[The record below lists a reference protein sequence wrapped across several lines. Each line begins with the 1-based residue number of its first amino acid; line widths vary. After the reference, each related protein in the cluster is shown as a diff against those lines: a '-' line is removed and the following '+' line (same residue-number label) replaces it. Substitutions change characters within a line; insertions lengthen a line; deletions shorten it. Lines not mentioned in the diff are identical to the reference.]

1 MANGWNSGSDRDAML
16 RRVAIVLSSLP
27 ASVASQLM
35 GGIDAETQQDVRR
48 TMASLTDVDPLER
61 KRALHAFK
69 VSVQQ
74 PDSPDVYQSSS
85 TRVEDATLSSPN
97 RSVNSYSGS
106 RVVPAEESGF
116 ARVAASEPTT
126 SETSPLAFLG
136 SVDDESLFQLLAT
149 EHPQT
154 VALVLASI
162 SPDQAARILP
172 RLDVGVQQNALSR
185 IGRLGEIPETAIAEV
200 AAHFRDCL
208 SKQSTS
214 ERNALGRRALD
225 AILAAMPADRP
236 ATTQREATW
245 TAGHDQQ
252 STSSGRHP
260 EAIAGQNH
268 SGTFPSAERAAE
280 TLSARLRNVQSH
292 AQSPPIRDSFTV
304 GGSPN
309 SSGTQGRRSA
319 DRGEVVSE
327 SRLRV
332 APNTRGQE
340 SHRQSSH
347 SRKTA
352 EVKLQHTSNFSS
364 TDAIHRHLVQL
375 SPQCL
380 CETLGRVD
388 TRVAMLALCG
398 LPNHVTDAVMA
409 VLPRAQAKEVRQ
421 RMNSL
426 GSLQLRE
433 IDQAKEA
440 VAEASLT
447 VASSTVPVA
456 A

>member
-27 ASVASQLM
+27 GSVASQLM
-35 GGIDAETQQDVRR
+35 GGIDAATQQDVRR
-48 TMASLTDVDPLER
+48 TMASLADVDPLER

-74 PDSPDVYQSSS
+74 PDSLDVYQASS
-85 TRVEDATLSSPN
+85 TRVEDVAPSPPN
-97 RSVNSYSGS
+97 RPGNAHPGS
-106 RVVPAEESGF
+106 RVVPADETGF
-116 ARVAASEPTT
+116 ARVAEAEPTP
-126 SETSPLAFLG
+126 SESSPLAFLC

-172 RLDVGVQQNALSR
+172 RLDVDVQRNALSR
-185 IGRLGEIPETAIAEV
+185 IGRLGEIPEAAIAEV
-200 AAHFRDCL
+200 AAHFRSCL

-225 AILAAMPADRP
+225 AILAAMPADR
-236 ATTQREATW
+236 TLTNHQEATS
-245 TAGHDQQ
+245 TAGDGPHRSFTDHHLRGQPL
-252 STSSGRHP
+252 SG
-260 EAIAGQNH
+260 
-268 SGTFPSAERAAE
+268 SFPSAERAAE
-280 TLSARLRNVQSH
+280 TLSARLKGVQSNK
-292 AQSPPIRDSFTV
+292 AVSPTIRDSFSV
-304 GGSPN
+304 GGSPATN
-309 SSGTQGRRSA
+309 GTRDRKSVDRRDA
-319 DRGEVVSE
+319 ASE
-327 SRLRV
+327 SQLRV
-332 APNTRGQE
+332 ASETRVRE
-340 SHRQSSH
+340 SQRQSFQPTNTFGPQRHQAS
-347 SRKTA
+347 S
-352 EVKLQHTSNFSS
+352 FSS
-364 TDAIHRHLVQL
+364 TDAVHHHLVQL
-375 SPQCL
+375 TPQLL

-398 LPNHVTDAVMA
+398 LPNQVTDAVMA

-433 IDQAKEA
+433 IDRAKEA
-440 VAEASLT
+440 VAEASLDLT
-447 VASSTVPVA
+447 SSTVPVA